1 MENGTYSLSMHLKTK
16 KKHPFMAHY
25 GSSFNLGKIDIWIEL
40 DDLGHLIE
48 DPWIVGVDFIEIIY
62 SLIELAT

>member
-1 MENGTYSLSMHLKTK
+1 
-16 KKHPFMAHY
+16 MAHY